1 MTYFILFIIW
11 AVLGFL
17 WAYIYDKELKYSPQ
31 SLTTKGY
38 VTRIVLYLPMF
49 IVIAVYGVTLIV
61 YSKISGLITR
71 NYLK

>member
-11 AVLGFL
+11 AALGFC

-38 VTRIVLYLPMF
+38 LVRIVLYLPMF
-49 IVIAVYGVTLIV
+49 IVIALYGVTLIV

-71 NYLK
+71 NS